1 MRYLGLALYAEGPTD
16 YYFLRPLLERLCVDI
31 CLREASGLVE
41 VAAVLGL
48 DHPPAREQDARDVR
62 IREAARSALGQWS
75 VLFVHADGAGDPAR
89 ARAQQTTPALEAL
102 HADFG
107 AYGRGVAVV
116 PIRETE
122 AWALVDGEALRQV
135 FGTSLDDRA
144 LDLPQP
150 VHRAEAV
157 TDPKQCLAM
166 AFAATGPTGARRRRG
181 VSDYLGALG
190 EQISLDRLRLLES
203 FLALE
208 LELKGALR
216 GLNFLR

>member
-41 VAAVLGL
+41 VTAVLGL
-48 DHPPAREQDARDVR
+48 DHPPSREQDARDVR
-62 IREAARSALGQWS
+62 VREAARSALGQWS

-102 HADFG
+102 HADFE

-144 LDLPQP
+144 LGLPQP

>member
-41 VAAVLGL
+41 VTAVLGL

-62 IREAARSALGQWS
+62 IREAVRSALGQWS

>member
-1 MRYLGLALYAEGPTD
+1 MRYLGLALYAEGRTD
-16 YYFLRPLLERLCVDI
+16 YYFLQPLLERLCVDI

-41 VAAVLGL
+41 VTAVLGL
-48 DHPPAREQDARDVR
+48 DHPPASEQEPREVR

-75 VLFVHADGAGDPAR
+75 VLFVHADGAGDPLR
-89 ARAQQTTPALEAL
+89 ARGQQIDPALDTLQA
-102 HADFG
+102 AFG
-107 AYGRGVAVV
+107 ADGRGVAVV

-122 AWALVDGEALRQV
+122 AWALVDGDALRQV

-144 LDLPQP
+144 LGLPQP
-150 VHRAEAV
+150 AHRAEAV
-157 TDPKQCLAM
+157 NDPKQCLAM
-166 AFAATGPTGARRRRG
+166 AFAATAPTGARRRRG

-190 EQISLDRLRLLES
+190 EQISLERLRLLES